1 MSDIFQKQQKKYS
14 HINLHGKKQP
24 SDETFNEIS
33 SYTSYLQTLLSSGLT
48 STTMGLIGSI
58 IKKNSSSFK
67 NLDQT
72 KFLSTSFLKNLSQGF
87 NNFFLNSKGQLETY
101 DQI

>member
-1 MSDIFQKQQKKYS
+1 MSDLFQEQQKKYS

-24 SDETFNEIS
+24 SNETFDEIS
-33 SYTSYLQTLLSSGLT
+33 GYTSYLQTLLSSGLT

-72 KFLSTSFLKNLSQGF
+72 KFLSTSFLTNISKGF
-87 NNFFLNSKGQLETY
+87 NQFFVNSKGQLETY

>member
-1 MSDIFQKQQKKYS
+1 MSDLFQQQQKKYS

-24 SDETFNEIS
+24 SDESFNKIGG
-33 SYTSYLQTLLSSGLT
+33 YTSYLQTLLSSGLT

-72 KFLSTSFLKNLSQGF
+72 KFLSSDFLKNLSQGF